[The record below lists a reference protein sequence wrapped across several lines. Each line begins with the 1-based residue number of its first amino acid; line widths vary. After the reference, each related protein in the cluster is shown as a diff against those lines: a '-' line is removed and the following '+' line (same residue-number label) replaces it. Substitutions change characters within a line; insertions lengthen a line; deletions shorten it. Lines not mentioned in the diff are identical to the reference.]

1 MSEAEGRENGTFSTS
16 VAAFS
21 VTVAAGL
28 GGLILVGVGAVRLQ
42 ISLVIAGLVIA
53 IWCLAA
59 VKVARQWEKA
69 VILRLGRIHRT
80 VGPGPF
86 IIIPLLES
94 VAAWVDQR
102 IRTSSFNAEQ
112 TLTKDNVPVDVDAI
126 LFWMVWDAEKAVLE
140 VADYEAAVS
149 WASQTAL
156 REVIGRTLLSDMLAA
171 REQIDEELQTII
183 DARTEPWGIAVQAVE
198 IRDVIIPANLQEA
211 MSREAQAERER
222 RARIILGGAEVE
234 IASKFAEA
242 ARSYQ
247 NDEVAL
253 NLRAMNLLY
262 EGLKEKGSLV
272 VVPSR
277 AVESLGAG
285 GILGMASLA
294 RESLAGTSGVGQHG
308 ESEPS
313 GVPESLRPAGSR
325 QIEGK

>member
-1 MSEAEGRENGTFSTS
+1 MRSMSDAGDREKNAFGTSP
-16 VAAFS
+16 AAFFLMI
-21 VTVAAGL
+21 AAGL
-28 GGLILVGVGAVRLQ
+28 GGMILVGIGAVRLE
-42 ISLVIAGLVIA
+42 ISLIIPGLAIA
-53 IWCLAA
+53 IWCLAS

-69 VILRLGRIHRT
+69 VILRLGKIHRT

-86 IIIPLLES
+86 IIIPLVET
-94 VAAWVDQR
+94 VTAWVDQR

-126 LFWMVWDAEKAVLE
+126 LFWVVWDAEKAALE

-171 REQIDEELQTII
+171 REQIDEELQAII

-247 NDEVAL
+247 NNEVAL

-262 EGLKEKGSLV
+262 EGLKEKGSLI

-294 RESLAGTSGVGQHG
+294 REPHAPGMEAAKQGEEESAAAAEKPAAG
-308 ESEPS
+308 
-313 GVPESLRPAGSR
+313 R
-325 QIEGK
+325 

>member
-1 MSEAEGRENGTFSTS
+1 MSEAEGREKGAFATS
-16 VAAFS
+16 PAAFFLM
-21 VTVAAGL
+21 VAAGL
-28 GGLILVGVGAVRLQ
+28 GGMILVGVGAVKLE
-42 ISLVIAGLVIA
+42 IGLIVAGLAIA
-53 IWCLAA
+53 IWCLAS

-69 VILRLGRIHRT
+69 VILRLGKIHRT

-86 IIIPLLES
+86 IIIPLVES
-94 VAAWVDQR
+94 VTAWVDQR

-126 LFWMVWDAEKAVLE
+126 LFWMVWDAEKAALE
-140 VADYEAAVS
+140 VVDYEAAVS

-171 REQIDEELQTII
+171 REQIDDELQVII
-183 DARTEPWGIAVQAVE
+183 DARTEPWGIAVQAVK
-198 IRDVIIPANLQEA
+198 IRDVIIPTNLQEA

-262 EGLKEKGSLV
+262 EGLKEKGSLI

-285 GILGMASLA
+285 GILGLASLA
-294 RESLAGTSGVGQHG
+294 REPHASSAQA
-308 ESEPS
+308 SE
-313 GVPESLRPAGSR
+313 
-325 QIEGK
+325 